1 MNDFSDQIGTNLLA
15 VTQGSSGVKLNI
27 QDSKEVIHCP
37 AFASTVVDK
46 VGSGDAM
53 LAILSLAMLKNL
65 EPDSALFL
73 SSLAAV
79 QSVETFGNKE
89 SISKVKLIKTMEHV
103 LK

>member
-1 MNDFSDQIGTNLLA
+1 
-15 VTQGSSGVKLNI
+15 
-27 QDSKEVIHCP
+27 
-37 AFASTVVDK
+37 
-46 VGSGDAM
+46 M
-53 LAILSLAMLKNL
+53 LAILSLAMLKNFD
-65 EPDSALFL
+65 PDSALFL